1 MQCTGTLHCAPSL
14 KVTQWWCLD
23 RPRTVTKDDAIFP
36 THFQGSITVKSRSI
50 SYIIVIVTA
59 GLQLS
64 IRQCLRLDGGGA
76 SLLLHPAKN
85 AIVIIICR
93 GRTAAEINV
102 CIAVLSRCAIR
113 ITHQGS
119 PLI

>member
-1 MQCTGTLHCAPSL
+1 MYWNNSLCTLAQGDTMVVLGSPKDCHKGRCNIPNSF
-14 KVTQWWCLD
+14 
-23 RPRTVTKDDAIFP
+23 PRK
-36 THFQGSITVKSRSI
+36 HNGQSRSI

-76 SLLLHPAKN
+76 GLLLHPAKN

-102 CIAVLSRCAIR
+102 RIAVLSRCAIR
-113 ITHQGS
+113 ITHPGS